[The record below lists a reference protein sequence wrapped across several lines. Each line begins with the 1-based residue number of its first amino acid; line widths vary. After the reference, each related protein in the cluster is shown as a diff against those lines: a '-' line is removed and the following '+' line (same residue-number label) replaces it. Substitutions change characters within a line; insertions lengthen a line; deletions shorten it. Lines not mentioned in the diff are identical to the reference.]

1 MKSRSWSDEF
11 DEFLLQN
18 YASGKDPPEQRKK
31 EIKEKIRQELSKN
44 SVLSDILK
52 QNKAEGKFIK
62 EFTKQLMECR
72 CSPKD
77 VDNRITYAIKH
88 SCNPIDNA
96 ICWRRTSQGHAYWSI
111 LNSIVSAN
119 LRKTK
124 F

>member
-1 MKSRSWSDEF
+1 MSWSDKIEESIIYSF
-11 DEFLLQN
+11 
-18 YASGKDPPEQRKK
+18 GKDPPEQRKK

-44 SVLSDILK
+44 PILSDTLK

-77 VDNRITYAIKH
+77 LDNRITYAINH
-88 SCNPIDNA
+88 SSAPIDNA
-96 ICWRRTSQGHAYWSI
+96 ICWRLTNQGHNYWST
-111 LNSIVSAN
+111 LNSIVSTN
-119 LRKTK
+119 LIKARKTR